1 MSLTPEDAEKLMTKA
16 IEIPIEKK
24 ENELKETRKYLK
36 GAYYQIIEI
45 LKEYSDLEEDNY
57 KVIALWILGTYIHN
71 EFSTYPYLFL
81 NAMKGSGKTRLLRL
95 ISTLSYKG
103 TVLLSPT
110 EAVMFRIPEG
120 STMCI
125 DELEG
130 IMRKENAG
138 LREMLNACYKKGSKV
153 FRMKQKKI
161 NGSSEQV
168 VEEFEPYK
176 PICMANIN
184 GMDNV
189 LEDRCISLILERSD
203 RADIMRLV
211 EDFDENPQIKA
222 IKHGLEANLVQLCSV
237 VYMQGNLKK
246 WNNHVKF
253 KYLYSTQTTQTTQTT
268 LDSDTLQF
276 FEKIISSE
284 IKGRNLELFFPL
296 FFIAREISDSVVS
309 EVIEIAQKFTLEK
322 QKNDEFESKDRAL
335 YDFVSR
341 QEITGDYKKIKL
353 LLIAFRNFVG
363 NIEDSEEKWLNEKW
377 LGKALKRLNLII
389 DKRRVSSGMEV
400 TLNIQKAREK
410 MGMIQ

>member
-296 FFIAREISDSVVS
+296 FFIAREISDSVV
-309 EVIEIAQKFTLEK
+309 IEIAQKFTLEK

>member
-1 MSLTPEDAEKLMTKA
+1 VSFTQEDAVKMMTKA
-16 IEIPIEKK
+16 IEIPIENR
-24 ENELKETRKYLK
+24 EEELKKVKKYLV
-36 GAYYQIIEI
+36 GAYHQIIEV

-57 KVIALWILGTYIHN
+57 KIIALWILGTYLHG

-95 ISTLSYKG
+95 IATLSHKG

-110 EAVMFRIPEG
+110 EAVMFRIPQG
-120 STMCI
+120 STLCI

-153 FRMKQKKI
+153 FRMKQKKV

-168 VEEFEPYK
+168 IEEFEPYK

-189 LEDRCISLILERSD
+189 LEDRCISLVLERSD
-203 RADIMRLV
+203 KQDIMRLV
-211 EDFDENPQIKA
+211 EDFDENLQIKA
-222 IKHGLEANLVQLCSV
+222 IISGLEANLVQLCSL

-246 WNNHVKF
+246 WNNYVKF
-253 KYLYSTQTTQTTQTT
+253 YYLSSSHTTLSTQTT
-268 LDSDTLQF
+268 LDSDT
-276 FEKIISSE
+276 EKLFNSIISSD

-296 FFIAREISDSVVS
+296 FMLSSYISDSVVS
-309 EVIEIAQKFTLEK
+309 EVIKIAQKMSLEK
-322 QKNDEFESKDRAL
+322 QKNDEFESKDRML

-341 QEITGDYKKIKL
+341 QEETRDYKKIRL
-353 LLIAFRNFVG
+353 LLISFRNFIG
-363 NIEDSEEKWLNEKW
+363 NVEDSDEKWMNEKW
-377 LGKALKRLNLII
+377 LGKALKRLNLIV

-400 TLNIQKAREK
+400 TLNVIKAKQK
-410 MGMIQ
+410 MGLI